1 MQVVSSREWVDH
13 EIGHDVQPNVCDQS
27 KDDGTRLDLLQNVN
41 RGRNTLMALQIWAF
55 ELQLAKNV
63 AVQKYGERYTRNQ
76 GAKQA
81 VQKLHNWEVTKGD
94 NTKKE
99 HMEGITTA
107 ATDSLRSVR
116 AKNTRIKQPQKVH
129 NHLY

>member
-27 KDDGTRLDLLQNVN
+27 KDDGT
-41 RGRNTLMALQIWAF
+41 LMALQIWAF
-55 ELQLAKNV
+55 ELQLAKNI

-116 AKNTRIKQPQKVH
+116 ANNTRIKQPQKVH